1 MASALFQLL
10 SILPLIAFA
19 EPVKHPTRAFAPGKW
34 TLTQEGTTGVSA
46 MQLAVVSDTKAIVF
60 DKIEHNPLLVDGHP
74 AWASEIDLPSRTV
87 RPLNPLSNTFCG
99 TGSFLSN
106 GTFVHS
112 AGNPI
117 QFDVGAPHAISG
129 LQSVRLFT
137 PCNDG
142 SCDIIENPN
151 RLRLTTKRWYTTST
165 RLEDGSLLIFGGS
178 VIDGFINNASVNNPT
193 FEFFPPKNIHGFN
206 GLQIPSKFLVDTL
219 IANQFPTVMSLPDGN
234 LFVVANQEA
243 MLFNWKTNRE
253 TSLPRLPNGVRISYP
268 FSGGVVMLP
277 LTIENNFTPEILTCG
292 GAAISDAL
300 PDIEYS
306 SQFPASTQCARIVLD
321 KAGIA
326 SGWKVEHMPQP
337 WTMVELVLLPDR
349 RVLLVNGMRSGVSGY
364 NSVHDPVG
372 QSNADHPN
380 LTPFIYDPSAPAGRR
395 FSSADVTSKIARMY
409 HSTATVIP
417 DGSVLIAGSNPNVDF
432 VANATFQSEYRMEFL
447 SPPYMSENRPTFK
460 GLPAL
465 VDYGKTFTLDI
476 NLPATATGATVAL
489 MDFGFATHT
498 VHMDQKFVELRS
510 TLSRDKKS
518 IRVTA
523 PANPRLFSPGP
534 GFIFIVTDQGVPSV
548 GKRLII
554 GNGASPPVDEGAIEN
569 LLENTEAPTA

>member
-1 MASALFQLL
+1 MVFALFQLL
-10 SILPLIAFA
+10 SVLPLIAFG
-19 EPVKHPTRAFAPGKW
+19 EPVEHRTRAFARGNW

-46 MQLAVVSDTKAIVF
+46 MQLTVVSDTKAIVF
-60 DKIEHNPLLVDGHP
+60 DKIEHNPLLVNGHP
-74 AWASEIDLPSRTV
+74 AWASEIDLPSRTI

-117 QFDVGAPHAISG
+117 EIEVGAPYAISG

-151 RLRLTTKRWYTTST
+151 RLRLATKRWYTAST
-165 RLEDGSLLIFGGS
+165 RLEDGSVLIFGGS
-178 VIDGFINNASVNNPT
+178 VIGGFINNASVNNPT

-253 TSLPRLPNGVRISYP
+253 TRLPRLPNGIRISYP

-306 SQFPASTQCARIVLD
+306 SQSPASTQCARMVLN

-349 RVLLVNGMRSGVSGY
+349 RVLLVNGMRSGVSGF

-380 LTPFIYDPSAPAGRR
+380 FTPFIYDPNAPAGRR
-395 FSSADVTSKIARMY
+395 FSSAGVTSKIARMY

-417 DGSVLIAGSNPNVDF
+417 DGSILIGTSDSHHNSKLWRHVLHL
-432 VANATFQSEYRMEFL
+432 QR
-447 SPPYMSENRPTFK
+447 
-460 GLPAL
+460 
-465 VDYGKTFTLDI
+465 
-476 NLPATATGATVAL
+476 
-489 MDFGFATHT
+489 
-498 VHMDQKFVELRS
+498 DQIPMPISWLTPRSHLNTEWSSCLLLICLR
-510 TLSRDKKS
+510 
-518 IRVTA
+518 
-523 PANPRLFSPGP
+523 
-534 GFIFIVTDQGVPSV
+534 IVRRS
-548 GKRLII
+548 
-554 GNGASPPVDEGAIEN
+554 GASRLSSTTAKPSRWISPCPLRPRGLQVCPSLRIVGHAVAHYARPVSCLDGLRLRYAYRSHGPEICRNEIY
-569 LLENTEAPTA
+569 TISR